1 VNPHVRE
8 MMKEI
13 APSVEGK
20 PGPAEAAVSKLASF
34 LNRIASLAS
43 AHRRE
48 RRLRL
53 CEILSL
59 GEKRFI
65 AVVEYGQEKFLLA
78 GTTQNI
84 SLLKRWDVNLE
95 GAKEAPRLGRNLE

>member
-1 VNPHVRE
+1 VFASRAE
-8 MMKEI
+8 R
-13 APSVEGK
+13 K
-20 PGPAEAAVSKLASF
+20 PGHAEASGSRFASF
-34 LNRIASLAS
+34 LNRITSLAS
-43 AHRRE
+43 ARRRE

-78 GTTQNI
+78 GTPQNI
-84 SLLKRWDVNLE
+84 SLLKSLDANFE
-95 GAKEAPRLGRNLE
+95 GTEKAPRPGTNPE

>member
-1 VNPHVRE
+1 VF
-8 MMKEI
+8 
-13 APSVEGK
+13 AASAEGK
-20 PGPAEAAVSKLASF
+20 PGPAKAVGTRFASF

-43 AHRRE
+43 VHRRE

-53 CEILSL
+53 CEMLSL

-78 GTTQNI
+78 GTPQNI
-84 SLLKRWDVNLE
+84 SLLKRLDMNCE
-95 GAKEAPRLGRNLE
+95 GTKEAPRPGPNPD

>member
-1 VNPHVRE
+1 VNVF
-8 MMKEI
+8 
-13 APSVEGK
+13 APSAEGK
-20 PGPAEAAVSKLASF
+20 PGLAEAACSKFASF

-48 RRLRL
+48 RRLRV
-53 CEILSL
+53 CEMLSL

-78 GTTQNI
+78 GTPQNI
-84 SLLKRWDVNLE
+84 SLLKRLDPNVYGTE
-95 GAKEAPRLGRNLE
+95 KAPRPGPNPE